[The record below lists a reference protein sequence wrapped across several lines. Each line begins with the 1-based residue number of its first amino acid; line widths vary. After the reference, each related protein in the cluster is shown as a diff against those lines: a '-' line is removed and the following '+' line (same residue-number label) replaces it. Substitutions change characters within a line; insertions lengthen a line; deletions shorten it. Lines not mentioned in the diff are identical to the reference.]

1 MQYSV
6 SLDTIF
12 QSTPSLDQL
21 KKLYGMGYR
30 YVEWKAYPQEDA
42 SHLLDLLKGS
52 TLKCHAM
59 GMQESSLVDSS
70 LHAQFVEHLHQALE
84 TAQQFGN
91 RLIVCGVGEATK
103 ETHESQLEAMVV
115 GLELCLPLLEK
126 YDCQLLI
133 EPRNTRI
140 DNKGYA
146 LSRTGDAAA
155 VLKLVDNPHVRLL
168 YNIYHQQISEGNI
181 FIRLEKYLSWIGH
194 VRAAGVPGR
203 AELDTGELSFRR
215 IFSFLEGLGYTG
227 NIGLEYF
234 PRRPPFEGLDS
245 CMMLRSLK

>member
-12 QSTPSLDQL
+12 QSVPSLDQL
-21 KKLYGMGYR
+21 KKLHGMGYR
-30 YVEWKAYPQEDA
+30 YVEWKGFPQQD
-42 SHLLDLLKGS
+42 SSVLVDLLKNS
-52 TLKCHAM
+52 SLACHAM
-59 GMQESSLVDSS
+59 GMPESSLADSS
-70 LHAQFVEHLHQALE
+70 LHTQFVEHLHQALE
-84 TAQQFGN
+84 MTKVFGN
-91 RLIVCGVGEATK
+91 RLVVCGVGSATEESHEA
-103 ETHESQLEAMVV
+103 QLEAMVV
-115 GLELCLPLLEK
+115 GLELCIPLLEK
-126 YDCQLLI
+126 YGCHLLI

-155 VLKLVDNPHVRLL
+155 VLKIVDDPHVQLL

-181 FIRLEKYLSWIGH
+181 CIRLEKYLPWIGH
-194 VRAAGVPGR
+194 IRAGGVPGR
-203 AELDTGELSFRR
+203 AELNSGELSYRR

-234 PRRPPFEGLDS
+234 PKRPPFEGLES
-245 CMMLRSLK
+245 CMMLRSQR